1 MLIIKQGQLLI
12 SEPSLN
18 DPAFF
23 KSVVLLTHHNKEESI
38 GLVLN
43 NATKILLNEIFN
55 NIPQGDFPVYIGG
68 PVANDSIHFIHTL
81 GQMIPGSIK
90 ITHDLYFGG
99 EFKKIIELM
108 SKNKISKRE
117 IRFFS
122 GYSGWNTKQLEKEI
136 KNNDW
141 IIQKYNKKICMK
153 YSSKELWSMLIRTK
167 KSKYAIWAN
176 MPKDPS
182 MN

>member
-1 MLIIKQGQLLI
+1 
-12 SEPSLN
+12 
-18 DPAFF
+18 
-23 KSVVLLTHHNKEESI
+23 
-38 GLVLN
+38 
-43 NATKILLNEIFN
+43 
-55 NIPQGDFPVYIGG
+55 
-68 PVANDSIHFIHTL
+68 
-81 GQMIPGSIK
+81 
-90 ITHDLYFGG
+90 
-99 EFKKIIELM
+99 M